1 MRNRTV
7 RLLLHQRIERGK
19 RFGSTN
25 LDENQ
30 HKLTYHLC
38 VSNADRITN
47 IVEKYVM
54 VFRNQAPRFYIKENL
69 PLKNQVIFGAG
80 APCALQEIVA
90 SLPSNAVRFCGG
102 LIIMGDDAKIQNV
115 RYIFGLIVIAL
126 CK

>member
-1 MRNRTV
+1 MQIV
-7 RLLLHQRIERGK
+7 YC
-19 RFGSTN
+19 
-25 LDENQ
+25 
-30 HKLTYHLC
+30 HKQECNVNFL
-38 VSNADRITN
+38 RTN
-47 IVEKYVM
+47 IVKKYVM

-115 RYIFGLIVIAL
+115 RYIFVLIVTAMKCIIEIKVYL
-126 CK
+126 HDSTI

>member
-1 MRNRTV
+1 MQIVLR
-7 RLLLHQRIERGK
+7 
-19 RFGSTN
+19 
-25 LDENQ
+25 
-30 HKLTYHLC
+30 
-38 VSNADRITN
+38 TN

-80 APCALQEIVA
+80 APCALQEMVA

-102 LIIMGDDAKIQNV
+102 LTIIGDDAKIQNV

-126 CK
+126 CHGNKSISI

>member
-1 MRNRTV
+1 M
-7 RLLLHQRIERGK
+7 LLHQRIERGK
-19 RFGSTN
+19 RSGSTN

-30 HKLTYHLC
+30 HKLTYHFC
-38 VSNADRITN
+38 VSSVDRITN

-90 SLPSNAVRFCGG
+90 SLPSNAVKFCGG
-102 LIIMGDDAKIQNV
+102 LIIMGDDAKI
-115 RYIFGLIVIAL
+115 
-126 CK
+126 

>member
-1 MRNRTV
+1 MQIV
-7 RLLLHQRIERGK
+7 YC
-19 RFGSTN
+19 
-25 LDENQ
+25 
-30 HKLTYHLC
+30 HKQEL
-38 VSNADRITN
+38 
-47 IVEKYVM
+47 VEKYVM
-54 VFRNQAPRFYIKENL
+54 VFRNQAPRFYIKGNL

-126 CK
+126 SKNTSIST

>member
-1 MRNRTV
+1 MGYNV
-7 RLLLHQRIERGK
+7 DFI
-19 RFGSTN
+19 
-25 LDENQ
+25 
-30 HKLTYHLC
+30 
-38 VSNADRITN
+38 ITN
-47 IVEKYVM
+47 TVEKYVM
-54 VFRNQAPRFYIKENL
+54 VFRNQAPRFYTKGNL

-126 CK
+126 CKC